1 MADRIPLIVNSG
13 ANQIQEL
20 PSGDT
25 LVLSGELTAAQPT
38 CLLTG
43 VTAYNAEETNNDFPI
58 AFAETTK
65 NVGCTVMASGSAGTT
80 ASVGFTTIT
89 VPTAGNYLVSAAVS
103 GRKTNNDQPNDMIV
117 FYLAKN
123 NTQSGIGTFP
133 TNYST
138 WPRVNWGER
147 THAEFNVN
155 FTLPLTL
162 AASDKL
168 SVAFNA
174 IHPSPSQA
182 LISWGYFSLVK
193 LN

>member
-1 MADRIPLIVNSG
+1 MADRIPLIVNPS

-20 PSGDT
+20 PSGDN
-25 LVLSGELTAAQPT
+25 LVLSGQLTSVQPT

-43 VTAYNAEETNNDFPI
+43 ITTYTAQESTNDFPI
-58 AFAETTK
+58 AFAETTT
-65 NVGCTVMASGSAGTT
+65 NSGCTILASGSAGTT

-89 VPTAGNYLVSAAVS
+89 VPSAGNYLVSASVS
-103 GRKTNNDQPNDMIV
+103 GRKPNNDQPNDMVI

-133 TNYST
+133 TNYEAF
-138 WPRVNWGER
+138 PRFNFGER

-155 FTLPLTL
+155 FTLPVTL

-168 SVAFNA
+168 SVALNQV
-174 IHPSPSQA
+174 HPLPSQA
-182 LISWGYFSLVK
+182 SIEWGYFSLVK